1 MSQLSREDVIV
12 AAGRLFASKGYH
24 ATSMRH
30 LGTELGILGGSL
42 YAHVSS
48 KEELLIEVVRRAGRL
63 FDESAA
69 KALAAGANPQETLRR
84 LVSGHIEVVLDHP
97 DEAQTFLN
105 ETAALSGAT
114 RAEITAERD
123 RYESVF
129 RSVLKAGVD
138 SGTFRKNV
146 NPVLG
151 ATFVLSVLN
160 AVERWYNPDGPVKR
174 AELVDEIYLFATT
187 GLTGDLNAE

>member
-1 MSQLSREDVIV
+1 MSQLSRDDVIV

-24 ATSMRH
+24 ATSMRY

-69 KALAAGANPQETLRR
+69 RAVSTGSTSAEKLRALI
-84 LVSGHIEVVLDHP
+84 SGHIRVVVDHP

-105 ETAALSGAT
+105 EAAVLTGHT
-114 RAEITAERD
+114 RSEITGERD
-123 RYESVF
+123 RYEAVF
-129 RSVLKAGVD
+129 RSV
-138 SGTFRKNV
+138 
-146 NPVLG
+146 
-151 ATFVLSVLN
+151 
-160 AVERWYNPDGPVKR
+160 
-174 AELVDEIYLFATT
+174 I
-187 GLTGDLNAE
+187 